1 MFMNKLFS
9 LHTKT
14 ELFICVFSLGLMVCI
29 WIFGYAFLAHEKQIT
44 LAAARQA
51 NANRAQI
58 LEHQTQSVLKEIDDY
73 LLLVKQNYESNG
85 KLSPA
90 ALSLTERLL
99 SRVEVKQIGIADRQ
113 GNLALFGRPGA
124 KVNIA
129 SEERFQSQKQ
139 QNSALLH
146 IDKPHL
152 GLLPDQHHLYLS
164 MRLNGREGEFAGI
177 ASVAVSIENFFAI
190 PSGSDQQPHDGIVIL
205 GLDGIVRASVNSPTM
220 LPGEDHDQ
228 DPLLSAVQHNQV
240 GELSSR
246 DSQGRLHHRA
256 FRLIPGYPLIISTEI
271 SEPVALKAFYERKR
285 DFILSGIVFFLII
298 FLFAGYLIRTIR
310 NRVRAE
316 TAAEEISNRYRTL
329 LHDIQDGVIQTD
341 LTGKI
346 LMVNEAVAQM
356 FGYQAP
362 SGLIGKDIAAFWP
375 DADARSELR
384 QKVSIQGHVND
395 FPLSIR
401 DRQGQFQEF
410 SVNTSIRRDS
420 MGRLDGLVAVCR
432 NVTEQRRIE
441 REKKDLLAKAASVER
456 LSSLGI
462 MVASVAHEISQ
473 PLQAGKLAVES
484 VLYWQSQGKE
494 LSQKNQLDN
503 VRRAADAFQRISR
516 IVQHLRDFVRPPE
529 QGSAASLTVN
539 QAVLSALDLMQAR
552 LKDHAINIRL
562 DLQADMPVPG
572 GNLSRLDEAVINV
585 LHNALQALES
595 TTNSDRTIWISTLTV
610 KNDLFLKIENN
621 GPPLDTA
628 VAAKAFEPFFT
639 TKARTE
645 GMGLG
650 LHIVRNITQLAGG
663 NVEIANSDQGV
674 TVEFRFSGM
683 KPGPAT
689 KSKENNHANSISG

>member
-1 MFMNKLFS
+1 MFMSKLFS

-14 ELFICVFSLGLMVCI
+14 EIFICLFSMGLMVCI

-73 LLLVKQNYESNG
+73 LLLVKQDYETSS

-90 ALSLTERLL
+90 TLSLTERLL

-113 GNLALFGRPGA
+113 GTLALFGRPGA

-129 SEERFQSQKQ
+129 SEELFQSQKQ
-139 QNSALLH
+139 QNSVLLH
-146 IDKPHL
+146 IGKPHL

-164 MRLNGREGEFAGI
+164 MRLNDREGDFAGI
-177 ASVAVSIENFFAI
+177 ASVAVSMENFFAI

-205 GLDGIVRASVNSPTM
+205 GLDGIVRTSVNFPAM
-220 LPGEDHDQ
+220 LPGEAHDQ
-228 DPLLSAVQHNQV
+228 DPLLTAVQHNQV
-240 GELSSR
+240 GELTSR
-246 DSQGRLHHRA
+246 DSQGRLYYRA

-271 SEPVALKAFYERKR
+271 SEPAALKVFYERKR
-285 DFILSGIVFFLII
+285 YFVLLGVLFFLII
-298 FLFAGYLIRTIR
+298 LLFAGYLVRTIR

-341 LTGKI
+341 LSGKI
-346 LMVNEAVAQM
+346 LMVNEAVSQT

-362 SGLIGKDIAAFWP
+362 GELIGKDIAAFWP
-375 DADARSELR
+375 DADSRAELR
-384 QKVSIQGHVND
+384 QKVSLQEHIND

-401 DRQGQFQEF
+401 DRQGQTQEF
-410 SVNTSIRRDS
+410 SVNASIRRDS
-420 MGRLDGLVAVCR
+420 MGRMDGLVAVCR

-441 REKKDLLAKAASVER
+441 REKKDLLIKAASIER
-456 LSSLGI
+456 ISSLGI

-484 VLYWQSQGKE
+484 VLYWQTQGKE
-494 LSQKNQLDN
+494 LSRKNQLDN
-503 VRRAADAFQRISR
+503 VHRAADAFQRINR

-529 QGSAASLTVN
+529 QGSAPSPTVN

-552 LKDHAINIRL
+552 LKDHAINVHL
-562 DLQADMPVPG
+562 DLQADMPTPG

-595 TTNSDRTIWISTLTV
+595 TTNPDRTILISTLTV
-610 KNDLFLKIENN
+610 QNDLILKIENN
-621 GPPLDTA
+621 GPLLDTA

-663 NVEIANSDQGV
+663 NVEIANSDHGV
-674 TVEFRFSGM
+674 KVEFRFPGM
-683 KPGPAT
+683 KPVPAA
-689 KSKENNHANSISG
+689 KNKESSHANSIS